1 MTEHLV
7 DASLTE
13 WEDGIDLVLDTRVS
27 LLPTQV
33 WPHVTRSE
41 LLEDWFVGYT
51 TSDGPEDILLKLD
64 DQPVPAQVLSVS
76 APQADDDEG
85 HVLLDIDGIGR
96 LGLTLRPLADDS
108 VEWNDPAAAAG
119 TSDAS
124 GVDGAADPAGAAGAT
139 DPADTASA
147 RIVGTRLTLSHTIAD
162 RGMDHA
168 ILAQV
173 ITQVGPVWET
183 HLRLLAG
190 KLTQSPGAYDVPES
204 QLTLR
209 YERLVEEIG

>member
-41 LLEDWFVGYT
+41 LLEDWFVGYST
-51 TSDGPEDILLKLD
+51 DDGREDILLELD

-76 APQADDDEG
+76 APQADDDEA

-96 LGLTLRPLADDS
+96 LGLTLRPLTDD
-108 VEWNDPAAAAG
+108 EKQPTAAG
-119 TSDAS
+119 GD
-124 GVDGAADPAGAAGAT
+124 
-139 DPADTASA
+139 ADTAPA
-147 RIVGTRLTLSHTIAD
+147 QVVGTRLTLSHTLAD
-162 RGMDHA
+162 RGIDRA
-168 ILAQV
+168 VVAQV
-173 ITQVGPVWET
+173 ITRVGPVWET

-190 KLTQSPGAYDVPES
+190 TLTQSPGAYDVPES

-209 YERLVEEIG
+209 YERLAEEIG

>member
-13 WEDGIDLVLDTRVS
+13 WEDGIDLVLDTQVT
-27 LLPTQV
+27 LPPTQV

-41 LLEDWFVGYT
+41 LLKDWFVGYT
-51 TSDGPEDILLKLD
+51 RDPGTTDILLDLD
-64 DQPVPAQVLSVS
+64 DQPVPAHVLSVS
-76 APQADDDEG
+76 PPHADDDDG

-96 LGLTLRPLADDS
+96 LGLSLTPTTAEDDS
-108 VEWNDPAAAAG
+108 AEAAPTDLDG
-119 TSDAS
+119 SPDAR
-124 GVDGAADPAGAAGAT
+124 VT
-139 DPADTASA
+139 
-147 RIVGTRLTLSHTIAD
+147 GTRLTLSHTIAD
-162 RGMDHA
+162 RGIDHA

-190 KLTQSPGAYDVPES
+190 TLTRSPGAYDVPEE
-204 QLTLR
+204 QMTRR
-209 YERLVEEIG
+209 YEALAQEIE

>member
-27 LLPTQV
+27 LPPTQV

-51 TSDGPEDILLKLD
+51 TNEGQSDILLELD
-64 DQPVPAQVLSVS
+64 DQPVSAQVLSVS
-76 APQADDDEG
+76 SPQADDDEA

-96 LGLTLRPLADDS
+96 LGLTLHPLTNG
-108 VEWNDPAAAAG
+108 EG
-119 TSDAS
+119 
-124 GVDGAADPAGAAGAT
+124 
-139 DPADTASA
+139 
-147 RIVGTRLTLSHTIAD
+147 GTRITLSHTIAD
-162 RGMDHA
+162 RGIDHA
-168 ILAQV
+168 VLAQV

-190 KLTQSPGAYDVPES
+190 ALTQSPGVYDVPES
-204 QLTLR
+204 QLTNR
-209 YERLVEEIG
+209 YERLAEEIG

>member
-27 LLPTQV
+27 LPPTQV

-51 TSDGPEDILLKLD
+51 ASDGPDDILLELD
-64 DQPVPAQVLSVS
+64 DQPAPAQVLSVS
-76 APQADDDEG
+76 APQADDDEA

-96 LGLTLRPLADDS
+96 LGLTLKPLTNGED
-108 VEWNDPAAAAG
+108 AG
-119 TSDAS
+119 PDGRAGPSDAADS
-124 GVDGAADPAGAAGAT
+124 AASPV
-139 DPADTASA
+139 
-147 RIVGTRLTLSHTIAD
+147 VGTRLTLSHTIAD
-162 RGMDHA
+162 RGIDHA
-168 ILAQV
+168 VLAQV
-173 ITQVGPVWET
+173 IPQVGPVWET

-204 QLTLR
+204 QLTIR
-209 YERLVEEIG
+209 YERLAEEIG

>member
-27 LLPTQV
+27 LLPTEV

-51 TSDGPEDILLKLD
+51 TSDGPDDILLKLD

-76 APQADDDEG
+76 APQADDDEA

-96 LGLTLRPLADDS
+96 LGLTLRPLTGDDA
-108 VEWNDPAAAAG
+108 EWTEHAATAG
-119 TSDAS
+119 T
-124 GVDGAADPAGAAGAT
+124 ADPTDSAGT
-139 DPADTASA
+139 ADVASA
-147 RIVGTRLTLSHTIAD
+147 RVVGTRVTLSHTIAD
-162 RGMDHA
+162 RGIDHA
-168 ILAQV
+168 VVAQV

-209 YERLVEEIG
+209 YEQLAEEIG